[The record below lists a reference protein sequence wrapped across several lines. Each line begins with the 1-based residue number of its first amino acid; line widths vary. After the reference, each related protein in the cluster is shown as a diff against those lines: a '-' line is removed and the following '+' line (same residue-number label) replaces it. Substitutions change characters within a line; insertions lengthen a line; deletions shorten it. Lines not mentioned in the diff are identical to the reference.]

1 MFSPTSLTL
10 YIDADACPVKDE
22 AIKVGIRHNLP
33 LKFVANSWMRLDD
46 HPLIERII
54 VAEGP
59 DEADNWIVEHCK
71 ENDIVIT
78 NDIPLAA
85 RAMDKGAKALRPN
98 GKAFTEDNIG
108 MALAMRALNQEL
120 RETGEIQGHNPAFTK
135 ADKSNFLQEL
145 ENIIQLI
152 KRNSS

>member
-1 MFSPTSLTL
+1 MPTL

-22 AIKVGIRHNLP
+22 AIKVGVRHNLP

-46 HPLIERII
+46 HPLIERI
-54 VAEGP
+54 VVQEGP
-59 DEADNWIVEHCK
+59 DEADNWIVEQCGK
-71 ENDIVIT
+71 DDIVIT

-108 MALAMRALNQEL
+108 MALAMRELNQEL
-120 RETGEIQGHNPAFTK
+120 RETGDIKGHNPSFSK
-135 ADKSNFLQEL
+135 ADRSNFLQEL
-145 ENIIQLI
+145 ENIIQSI
-152 KRNSS
+152 KKNSS